1 MGLQDQRYLQQPV
14 TYANNGMNWV
24 DGDEGAN
31 RYPVA
36 PGYSVP
42 LFDKNDKRFFIK
54 SVDVSGMP
62 MPLRYFRYEE
72 EIIKKE
78 PENVPNNYVTKTELD
93 EFQNGM
99 LTRMEEMM
107 QKYISTEKKNLNKK
121 QGGE

>member
-1 MGLQDQRYLQQPV
+1 
-14 TYANNGMNWV
+14 
-24 DGDEGAN
+24 
-31 RYPVA
+31 
-36 PGYSVP
+36 
-42 LFDKNDKRFFIK
+42 
-54 SVDVSGMP
+54 MP

-107 QKYISTEKKNLNKK
+107 QKYISNEKKNLNKK